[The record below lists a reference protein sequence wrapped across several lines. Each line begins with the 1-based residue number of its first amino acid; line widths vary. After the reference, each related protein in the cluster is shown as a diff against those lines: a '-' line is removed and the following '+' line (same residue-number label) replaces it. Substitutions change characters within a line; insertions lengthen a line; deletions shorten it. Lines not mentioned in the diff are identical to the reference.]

1 MHAACCA
8 VCCVLQVGNG
18 DLASTQ
24 QRAHFALWSLA
35 KSPLL
40 ISTDLGKISNI
51 SLDILKAE
59 EVRGGGDGQGRER
72 EGGRRVPTC
81 SSIVLG
87 RGMPGGRGNHTLTML
102 AGGQARPV

>member
-1 MHAACCA
+1 MLRAACCA
-8 VCCVLQVGNG
+8 VLCCVLCCVLQVGNG

-24 QRAHFALWSLA
+24 QRAHFALWALA

-59 EVRGGGDGQGRER
+59 EVGVGR
-72 EGGRRVPTC
+72 
-81 SSIVLG
+81 
-87 RGMPGGRGNHTLTML
+87 N
-102 AGGQARPV
+102 GGQREKDPHAT